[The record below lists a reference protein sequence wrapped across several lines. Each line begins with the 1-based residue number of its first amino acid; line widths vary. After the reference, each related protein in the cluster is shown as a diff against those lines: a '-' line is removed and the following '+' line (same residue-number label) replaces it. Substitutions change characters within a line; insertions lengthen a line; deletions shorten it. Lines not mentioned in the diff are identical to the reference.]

1 MDNRFSSHGV
11 KIWTGRM
18 IKENFMQ
25 DVVIVA
31 AKRSAIGKFGGQ
43 FKGISAVDLGVE
55 VLKQTLASINLDP
68 SLVEQVYLG
77 NVLSAGLGQNV
88 ARQVA
93 LKSGLSNESTAVT
106 INQVCG
112 SGLRTVML
120 GAQAIMLGDADIVV
134 AGGTENMSR
143 APYVLDSA
151 RWGQRM
157 GDGKL
162 VDTLQK
168 DGLTDAF
175 TDIAMGVT
183 AENIADQYNISRE
196 AQDTFAAASQVK
208 AVAAI
213 EANRF
218 ADEIVPVT
226 IEQKKGTQV
235 VTTDEGPRS
244 GITPKRLGK
253 LAPVFKDEGTVTAGN
268 SSGIND
274 GAAMLVLMSKS
285 KAEALNLTPMVTIAS
300 YATGGVDPSIMGTGP
315 IPTTKKALKKAN
327 ITVDDLDLIEANE
340 AFASQALCVTT
351 SLGLPNEKVNVNGG
365 AIALGHPI
373 GASGAR
379 ILVTLLHEMQKRQ
392 STYGLATLC
401 VGGGQGVS
409 LIVKQ
414 EN

>member
-1 MDNRFSSHGV
+1 M
-11 KIWTGRM
+11 
-18 IKENFMQ
+18 EE
-25 DVVIVA
+25 VVIVA

-43 FKGISAVDLGVE
+43 FKSISAVDLGVE
-55 VLKQTLASINLDP
+55 VLKETLASIDLDP
-68 SLVEQVYLG
+68 TKVEQVILG

-93 LKSGLSNESTAVT
+93 LKSGLSNESSAVT

-112 SGLRTVML
+112 SGLRTVMM

-134 AGGTENMSR
+134 AGGTENMTR
-143 APYVLDSA
+143 APYVVDSA

-157 GDGKL
+157 GNGQMI
-162 VDTLQK
+162 DTMQH

-175 TDIAMGVT
+175 SNDAMGIT
-183 AENIADQYNISRE
+183 AENIADQYGISRE
-196 AQDTFAAASQVK
+196 AQDEFAAASQIK
-208 AVAAI
+208 AVAAK
-213 EANRF
+213 EADRF
-218 ADEIVPVT
+218 AEEIVPVT
-226 IEQKKGTQV
+226 IPQKNGVQV
-235 VTTDEGPRS
+235 VTEDEGPRS

-253 LAPVFKDEGTVTAGN
+253 LQPAFKEEGTVTAGN

-274 GAAMLVLMSKS
+274 GAAMLVLMSKR
-285 KAEALNLTPMVTIAS
+285 KADELGLKPMVSIAS

-315 IPTTKKALKKAN
+315 IPTTIKALEMAN
-327 ITVDDLDLIEANE
+327 ITAGDLDLIEANE

-351 SLGLPNEKVNVNGG
+351 SLELPADKVNVNGG

-379 ILVTLLHEMQKRQ
+379 ILVTLIHEMLKRQ
-392 STYGLATLC
+392 SVYGLATLC

-409 LIVKQ
+409 VIVKQ
-414 EN
+414 AV

>member
-1 MDNRFSSHGV
+1 M
-11 KIWTGRM
+11 
-18 IKENFMQ
+18 EE
-25 DVVIVA
+25 VVIVA

-43 FKGISAVDLGVE
+43 FKSISAVDLGVE
-55 VLKQTLASINLDP
+55 VLKETLASIDLDP
-68 SLVEQVYLG
+68 KKVEQVILG

-112 SGLRTVML
+112 SGLRTVMM

-134 AGGTENMSR
+134 AGGTENMTR
-143 APYVLDSA
+143 APYVVDSA

-157 GDGKL
+157 GNGQMI
-162 VDTLQK
+162 DTMQH

-175 TDIAMGVT
+175 SNDAMGIT
-183 AENIADQYNISRE
+183 AENIADQYGISRE
-196 AQDTFAAASQVK
+196 AQDEFAAASQIK
-208 AVAAI
+208 AVAAK
-213 EANRF
+213 EADRF
-218 ADEIVPVT
+218 AEEIVPVT
-226 IEQKKGTQV
+226 IPQKNGVQV
-235 VTTDEGPRS
+235 VTEDEGPRS

-253 LAPVFKDEGTVTAGN
+253 LQPAFKEEGTVTAGN

-274 GAAMLVLMSKS
+274 GAAMLVLMSKR
-285 KAEALNLTPMVTIAS
+285 KADELGLKPMVSIAS

-315 IPTTKKALKKAN
+315 IPTTIKALEMAN
-327 ITVDDLDLIEANE
+327 ITVGDLDLIEANE

-351 SLGLPNEKVNVNGG
+351 SLELPADKVNVNGG

-379 ILVTLLHEMQKRQ
+379 ILVTLIHEMLKRQ
-392 STYGLATLC
+392 SVYGLATLC

-409 LIVKQ
+409 VIVKQ
-414 EN
+414 AV

>member
-1 MDNRFSSHGV
+1 M
-11 KIWTGRM
+11 
-18 IKENFMQ
+18 EE
-25 DVVIVA
+25 VVIVA

-43 FKGISAVDLGVE
+43 FKSISAVDLGVE
-55 VLKQTLASINLDP
+55 VLKETLASIDLDP
-68 SLVEQVYLG
+68 KKVEQVILG

-112 SGLRTVML
+112 SGLRTVMM

-134 AGGTENMSR
+134 AGGTENMTR
-143 APYVLDSA
+143 APYVVDSA

-157 GDGKL
+157 GNGQMI
-162 VDTLQK
+162 DTMQH

-175 TDIAMGVT
+175 SNDAMGIT
-183 AENIADQYNISRE
+183 AENIADQYGISRE
-196 AQDTFAAASQVK
+196 AQDEFAASSQIK
-208 AVAAI
+208 AVAAK
-213 EANRF
+213 EADRF
-218 ADEIVPVT
+218 AEEIVPVT
-226 IEQKKGTQV
+226 IPQKNGVQV
-235 VTTDEGPRS
+235 VTEDEGPRS

-253 LAPVFKDEGTVTAGN
+253 LQPAFKEEGTVTAGN

-274 GAAMLVLMSKS
+274 GAAMLVLMSKR
-285 KAEALNLTPMVTIAS
+285 KADELGLKPMVSIAS

-315 IPTTKKALKKAN
+315 IPTTIKALEMAN
-327 ITVDDLDLIEANE
+327 ITAGDLDLIEANE

-351 SLGLPNEKVNVNGG
+351 SLELPADKVNVNGG

-379 ILVTLLHEMQKRQ
+379 ILVTLIHEMLKRQ
-392 STYGLATLC
+392 SVYGLATLC

-409 LIVKQ
+409 VIVKKAV
-414 EN
+414 

>member
-1 MDNRFSSHGV
+1 M
-11 KIWTGRM
+11 
-18 IKENFMQ
+18 EE
-25 DVVIVA
+25 VVIVA

-43 FKGISAVDLGVE
+43 FKSISAVDLGVE
-55 VLKQTLASINLDP
+55 VLKETLASIDLDP
-68 SLVEQVYLG
+68 KKVEQVILG

-112 SGLRTVML
+112 SGLRTVMM

-134 AGGTENMSR
+134 AGGTENMTR
-143 APYVLDSA
+143 APYVVDSA

-157 GDGKL
+157 GNGQMI
-162 VDTLQK
+162 DTMQH

-175 TDIAMGVT
+175 SNEAMGIT
-183 AENIADQYNISRE
+183 AENIADQYGISRE
-196 AQDTFAAASQVK
+196 AQDEFAASSQIK
-208 AVAAI
+208 AVAAK
-213 EANRF
+213 EADRF
-218 ADEIVPVT
+218 AEEIVPVT
-226 IEQKKGTQV
+226 IPQKNGVQV
-235 VTTDEGPRS
+235 VTEDEGPRS

-253 LAPVFKDEGTVTAGN
+253 LQPAFKEEGTVTAGN

-274 GAAMLVLMSKS
+274 GAAMLVLMSKR
-285 KAEALNLTPMVTIAS
+285 KADELGLKPMVSIAS

-315 IPTTKKALKKAN
+315 IPTTIKALEIAN
-327 ITVDDLDLIEANE
+327 ITAGDLDLIEANE

-351 SLGLPNEKVNVNGG
+351 SLELPADKVNVNGG

-379 ILVTLLHEMQKRQ
+379 ILVTLIHEMLKRQ
-392 STYGLATLC
+392 SVYGLATLC

-409 LIVKQ
+409 VIVKQ
-414 EN
+414 AV

>member
-1 MDNRFSSHGV
+1 M
-11 KIWTGRM
+11 
-18 IKENFMQ
+18 EE
-25 DVVIVA
+25 VVIVA

-43 FKGISAVDLGVE
+43 FKSISAVDLGVE
-55 VLKQTLASINLDP
+55 VLKETLASIDLDP
-68 SLVEQVYLG
+68 KKVEQVILG

-112 SGLRTVML
+112 EGLRTVMM

-134 AGGTENMSR
+134 AGGTENMTR
-143 APYVLDSA
+143 APYVVDSA

-157 GDGKL
+157 GNGQMI
-162 VDTLQK
+162 DTMQH

-175 TDIAMGVT
+175 SNDAMGIT
-183 AENIADQYNISRE
+183 AENIADQYGISRE
-196 AQDTFAAASQVK
+196 AQDEFAAASQIK
-208 AVAAI
+208 AVAAK
-213 EANRF
+213 EADRF
-218 ADEIVPVT
+218 AEEIVPVT
-226 IEQKKGTQV
+226 IPQKNGVQV
-235 VTTDEGPRS
+235 VTEDEGPRS

-253 LAPVFKDEGTVTAGN
+253 LQPAFKEEGTVTAGN

-274 GAAMLVLMSKS
+274 GAAMLVLMSKR
-285 KAEALNLTPMVTIAS
+285 KADELGLKPMVSIAS

-315 IPTTKKALKKAN
+315 IPTTIKALEMAN
-327 ITVDDLDLIEANE
+327 ITAGDLDLIEANE

-351 SLGLPNEKVNVNGG
+351 SLELPADKVNVNGG

-379 ILVTLLHEMQKRQ
+379 ILVTLIHEMLKRQ
-392 STYGLATLC
+392 SVYGLATLC

-409 LIVKQ
+409 VIVKQ
-414 EN
+414 AV

>member
-1 MDNRFSSHGV
+1 M
-11 KIWTGRM
+11 
-18 IKENFMQ
+18 EE
-25 DVVIVA
+25 VVIVA

-43 FKGISAVDLGVE
+43 FKSISAVDLGVE
-55 VLKQTLASINLDP
+55 VLKETLASIDLDP
-68 SLVEQVYLG
+68 KKVEQVILG

-112 SGLRTVML
+112 SGLRTVMM

-134 AGGTENMSR
+134 AGGTENMTR
-143 APYVLDSA
+143 APYVVDSA

-157 GDGKL
+157 GNGQMI
-162 VDTLQK
+162 DTMQH

-175 TDIAMGVT
+175 SNDAMGIT
-183 AENIADQYNISRE
+183 AENIADQYGISRE
-196 AQDTFAAASQVK
+196 AQDEFAAASQIK
-208 AVAAI
+208 AVAAK
-213 EANRF
+213 EADRF
-218 ADEIVPVT
+218 AEEIVPVT
-226 IEQKKGTQV
+226 IPQKNGVQV
-235 VTTDEGPRS
+235 VTEDEGPRS

-253 LAPVFKDEGTVTAGN
+253 LQPAFKEEGTVTAGN

-274 GAAMLVLMSKS
+274 GAAMLVLMSKR
-285 KAEALNLTPMVTIAS
+285 KADELGLKPMVSIAS

-315 IPTTKKALKKAN
+315 IPTTIKALEMAN
-327 ITVDDLDLIEANE
+327 ITAGDLDLIEANE

-351 SLGLPNEKVNVNGG
+351 NLELPADKVNVNGG

-379 ILVTLLHEMQKRQ
+379 ILVTLIHEMLKRQ
-392 STYGLATLC
+392 SVYGLATLC

-409 LIVKQ
+409 VIVKQ
-414 EN
+414 AV

>member
-1 MDNRFSSHGV
+1 M
-11 KIWTGRM
+11 
-18 IKENFMQ
+18 EE
-25 DVVIVA
+25 VVIVA

-55 VLKQTLASINLDP
+55 VLRETLASIDLDP
-68 SLVEQVYLG
+68 TKVEQVILG

-112 SGLRTVML
+112 SGLRTVMM

-134 AGGTENMSR
+134 AGGTENMTR
-143 APYVLDSA
+143 APYVVDSA

-157 GDGKL
+157 GNGQMI
-162 VDTLQK
+162 DTMLH

-175 TDIAMGVT
+175 SNDAMGIT
-183 AENIADQYNISRE
+183 AENIADQYGISRE
-196 AQDTFAAASQVK
+196 AQDEFAAASQIK
-208 AVAAI
+208 AVAAK
-213 EANRF
+213 EADRF
-218 ADEIVPVT
+218 AEEIVPVT
-226 IEQKKGTQV
+226 IQQKNGTQV
-235 VTTDEGPRS
+235 VAEDEGPRS
-244 GITPKRLGK
+244 GITAERLGK
-253 LAPVFKDEGTVTAGN
+253 LQPAFKEEGTVTAGN
-268 SSGIND
+268 SSSIND
-274 GAAMLVLMSKS
+274 GAAMLVLMSKR
-285 KAEALNLTPMVTIAS
+285 KADELGLKPMVSIAS

-315 IPTTKKALKKAN
+315 IPTTIKALEKAN
-327 ITVDDLDLIEANE
+327 ITAGDLDLIEANE

-351 SLGLPNEKVNVNGG
+351 SLELPAEKVNVNGG

-379 ILVTLLHEMQKRQ
+379 ILVTLIHEMQKRQ
-392 STYGLATLC
+392 SVYGLATLC

-409 LIVKQ
+409 VIVKQ
-414 EN
+414 EV

>member
-1 MDNRFSSHGV
+1 M
-11 KIWTGRM
+11 
-18 IKENFMQ
+18 EE
-25 DVVIVA
+25 VVIVA

-43 FKGISAVDLGVE
+43 FKDISAVDLGVE
-55 VLKQTLASINLDP
+55 VLKATLASIQLDP
-68 SLVEQVYLG
+68 TKVEQVFLG

-112 SGLRTVML
+112 SGLRTVMM
-120 GAQAIMLGDADIVV
+120 GAQAIMLGDAEIVV
-134 AGGTENMSR
+134 AGGTENMTR
-143 APYVLDSA
+143 APYIIDSA

-157 GDGKL
+157 GNGEII
-162 VDTLQK
+162 DTMQR

-175 TDIAMGVT
+175 SNDAMGIT
-183 AENIADQYNISRE
+183 AENIAERYGISRE
-196 AQDTFAAASQVK
+196 AQDEFAVASQIK
-208 AVAAI
+208 AIAAK

-218 ADEIVPVT
+218 AEEIVPVT
-226 IEQKKGTQV
+226 IQQKNCSQV
-235 VTTDEGPRS
+235 ITEDEGPRT

-253 LAPVFKDEGTVTAGN
+253 LQPVFKEDGTVTAGN

-285 KAEALNLTPMVTIAS
+285 KADELGLKPMVSIAS

-315 IPTTKKALKKAN
+315 IPTTLKALDKAN

-351 SLGLPNEKVNVNGG
+351 SLELPADKVNVNGG

-379 ILVTLLHEMQKRQ
+379 ILVSLIHEMQKRQ
-392 STYGLATLC
+392 SVYGLATLC

-414 EN
+414 PI